1 MMSLFLH
8 CKNVGQHTLLMGSA
22 DTAIG
27 PGELCLRLTECL
39 TCVSKW
45 EETVVRQEMREIIHL
60 VSGMMTVNFFKDDFF
75 ILCRFVGFCV
85 SLLLLERSTSP
96 C

>member
-1 MMSLFLH
+1 M
-8 CKNVGQHTLLMGSA
+8 
-22 DTAIG
+22 IG

-60 VSGMMTVNFFKDDFF
+60 VSGMMTVNFFRDNFF
-75 ILCRFVGFCV
+75 ILCRFVGFGVFLYCCWKEV
-85 SLLLLERSTSP
+85 HLLARTKL
-96 C
+96 

>member
-1 MMSLFLH
+1 
-8 CKNVGQHTLLMGSA
+8 MGSA
-22 DTAIG
+22 DTVIG

-60 VSGMMTVNFFKDDFF
+60 VSGLMTVNFFKDDFF
-75 ILCRFVGFCV
+75 ILCRFVSFCV
-85 SLLLLERSTSP
+85 FLYCCWKEVHLLARTKL
-96 C
+96 